1 MVKRFEEVN
10 PYTGRP
16 IGEDAP
22 ANATGPSVAGTGDDS
37 SVVVVRKKKKKKK
50 NLFDGR
56 TKLGRKF
63 VERILKQRE
72 SRKLTKEETDESRDV
87 RALPPRE
94 AIVARIAQLMKRKN
108 QDP

>member
-50 NLFDGR
+50 IYLTVEQNSEENL
-56 TKLGRKF
+56 
-63 VERILKQRE
+63 
-72 SRKLTKEETDESRDV
+72 
-87 RALPPRE
+87 
-94 AIVARIAQLMKRKN
+94 
-108 QDP
+108 